1 MDKAGCSGTCCPHI
15 WVGCGEAEWYVAP
28 TAAEIAGLAQA
39 AHDYVML
46 FA

>member
-1 MDKAGCSGTCCPHI
+1 MLRNLLPAHLGRLRQG
-15 WVGCGEAEWYVAP
+15 EWYVAP
-28 TAAEIAGLAQA
+28 TAAEVAAIAQA